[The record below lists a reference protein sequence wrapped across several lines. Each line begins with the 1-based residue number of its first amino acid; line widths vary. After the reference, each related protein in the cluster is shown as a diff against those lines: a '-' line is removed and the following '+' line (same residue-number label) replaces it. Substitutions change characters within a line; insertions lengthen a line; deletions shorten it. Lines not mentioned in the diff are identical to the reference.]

1 MPCRIAT
8 HLRKS
13 FDVEDNKTVSS
24 LGPAYYASIT
34 GIDHMERLCSNNQ
47 GGNKRWK
54 GQVVTVVIEA
64 ETSNTIAFSPTYL
77 IRSDWADDVF
87 RRDSPSYQLLLE

>member
-13 FDVEDNKTVSS
+13 FDVENNKTVSS
-24 LGPAYYASIT
+24 LGPAYYATFT
-34 GIDHMERLCSNNQ
+34 GIDHMARLCSNQ
-47 GGNKRWK
+47 GRNNRWK

-64 ETSNTIAFSPTYL
+64 ETNNNIAFSPTYL